1 MADRETKTKHRG
13 LTMDYTHLIEKLQ
26 NLPEDKQVE
35 VFDFVEFLTDRFSR
49 PAALQFSDWRE
60 KEFTNLSMTQ
70 AMRGMEDEPQLY
82 TEADLTERWQ

>member
-1 MADRETKTKHRG
+1 
-13 LTMDYTHLIEKLQ
+13 MDYTHLIEKLQ

>member
-1 MADRETKTKHRG
+1 MAGRETKHRG

-35 VFDFVEFLTDRFSR
+35 VFDFVEFLTDRFIR
-49 PAALQFSDWRE
+49 PAAFQFFDWRE
-60 KEFTNLSMTQ
+60 KEFANLSMTQ

-82 TEADLTERWQ
+82 TEADLTEHWQ